1 MAEPAQI
8 VVTIDTFALARIF
21 TISRGSKSVATVVTA
36 RLAVDGITAH
46 GECVPYPRYGE
57 TFETVARTV
66 REALQQIDLA
76 KCAEHRT
83 DALSAAQRLLPAGAA
98 RNCVEAVCVD
108 LHCQTQRVTAAEVY
122 GVAPPQAVQT
132 CATVS
137 LGPPATMAEEALSY
151 APFRTLKLKL
161 DGEPALTRERLD
173 AVRLARPD
181 AELIVDANEAWR
193 PDDLATL
200 CAAADDVGVTLIEQ
214 PVPAGDD
221 AALDGVTC
229 RAVIC
234 ADESLHT
241 RDDLTAI
248 AQRYGAINIKLD
260 KTGGLGEALKL
271 AAAARA
277 HGLKIMVGSM
287 VSTSLSM
294 APALLV
300 AQGADWVDLDSPAL
314 LAEDRPG
321 ALALVG
327 DVLHPPDPDA
337 TGARLWG

>member
-1 MAEPAQI
+1 M
-8 VVTIDTFALARIF
+8 
-21 TISRGSKSVATVVTA
+21 
-36 RLAVDGITAH
+36 
-46 GECVPYPRYGE
+46 PR
-57 TFETVARTV
+57 R
-66 REALQQIDLA
+66 DLRRR
-76 KCAEHRT
+76 K
-83 DALSAAQRLLPAGAA
+83 
-98 RNCVEAVCVD
+98 
-108 LHCQTQRVTAAEVY
+108 
-122 GVAPPQAVQT
+122 PPHA
-132 CATVS
+132 
-137 LGPPATMAEEALSY
+137 
-151 APFRTLKLKL
+151 
-161 DGEPALTRERLD
+161 
-173 AVRLARPD
+173 
-181 AELIVDANEAWR
+181 
-193 PDDLATL
+193 
-200 CAAADDVGVTLIEQ
+200 
-214 PVPAGDD
+214 
-221 AALDGVTC
+221 
-229 RAVIC
+229 
-234 ADESLHT
+234 
-241 RDDLTAI
+241 DDLTAI